1 MEQLVGYLLILLWLV
16 LNLSESLVVR
26 RYATHHSSGGMLMN
40 GVICLFACVFFL
52 LTDKDGFS
60 MPLELLP
67 YGIVSMIC
75 YAAGFYSM
83 LLAYRFGSFGLTSLL
98 AKFSLLFPIVY
109 GIFFLNEG
117 SSWLTWVG
125 LAVIAIST
133 VLLKPEEKSG
143 EKHTS
148 LVKWIIALTVTVVS
162 NGFISILTRMQQ
174 IRFDNAT
181 SNEFLVLSTGGAALF
196 LIAFGLISEGCSLKD
211 FLKHG
216 IGYGAAAG
224 LFNGGKNLTL
234 IFIYLFLPISVV
246 SPVKAALGTVLT
258 FIAATL
264 LYKEKYSLKQKIGV
278 VLGALAVVAFAL

>member
-1 MEQLVGYLLILLWLV
+1 MEIIGYLLTLLWIL
-16 LNLSESLVVR
+16 LNLSESLVVK
-26 RYATHHSSGGMLMN
+26 RYATRHQSGGMLMN
-40 GVICLFACVFFL
+40 GVICFFACIFFL

-60 MPLELLP
+60 VPIELLP
-67 YGIVSMIC
+67 YGLLSMLC

-83 LLAYRFGSFGLTSLL
+83 LLAYRFGSFGLTQLL
-98 AKFSLLFPIVY
+98 SKFSLLFPIIY
-109 GIFFLNEG
+109 GIFFLQEG

-133 VLLKPEEKSG
+133 VLLKPEEKGG

-196 LIAFGLISEGCSLKD
+196 LILFGLINERHNLKN

-216 IGYGAAAG
+216 LGYGAAAG
-224 LFNGGKNLTL
+224 LFNGGKNLTT

-246 SPVKAALGTVLT
+246 SPIKSALGTVLT
-258 FIAATL
+258 FLVATL
-264 LYKEKYSLKQKIGV
+264 LYKEKYTLKQKIGV
-278 VLGALAVVAFAL
+278 VLGAVAVIAFAL